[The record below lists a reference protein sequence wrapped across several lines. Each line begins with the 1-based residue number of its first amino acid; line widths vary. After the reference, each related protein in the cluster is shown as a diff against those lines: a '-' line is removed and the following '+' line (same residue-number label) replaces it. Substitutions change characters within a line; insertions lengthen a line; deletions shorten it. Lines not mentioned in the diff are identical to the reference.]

1 MGAIMHNYNPFL
13 FFFYQLSPLSS
24 ICGHNS
30 LNYQN
35 MASADSIVSSLASV
49 ASTTKLGRS
58 FLMGVAV
65 GQDSSS
71 FNRKKGLSYEFFYPG
86 EIVSM
91 VRSDGR
97 RTIGQIL
104 TISAVGA
111 LVDMGDGARKDI
123 PAAEIPQVVSKLMGL
138 FYLSA

>member
-1 MGAIMHNYNPFL
+1 
-13 FFFYQLSPLSS
+13 
-24 ICGHNS
+24 
-30 LNYQN
+30 
-35 MASADSIVSSLASV
+35 MASADSIVSSPASV

-97 RTIGQIL
+97 RTVGQIV
-104 TISAVGA
+104 TVSAAGA
-111 LVDMGDGARKDI
+111 SVDLGDGARKDI
-123 PAAEIPQVVSKLMGL
+123 PAAEIPHAVSKLMGL
-138 FYLSA
+138 YYLTA